1 MAHLSDTFGLFT
13 AMNNPTSKIVS
24 SAPKLKEI
32 TPRFVIRLQVRQ
44 AAARFPVLLGRALV
58 T

>member
-1 MAHLSDTFGLFT
+1 VSWLISDTLGLFT
-13 AMNNPTSKIVS
+13 ANNPTSKIVS
-24 SAPKLKEI
+24 SAPQLKEI